1 MTGPS
6 HDPGSAAGRSGPVPY
21 MIGCP
26 DAALLAELI
35 ETLRDD
41 PEVRIRRIVGAP
53 DRPSL
58 LAVEMSP
65 AHAGALRARYGTRL
79 TIEPDSPVELF

>member
-1 MTGPS
+1 M
-6 HDPGSAAGRSGPVPY
+6 
-21 MIGCP
+21 
-26 DAALLAELI
+26 
-35 ETLRDD
+35 LRDD
-41 PEVRIRRIVGAP
+41 PEVKIRRIVGAP